1 MHKEGIMDN
10 NEAKWYVIHTYSA
23 YENMVETNLRNMIE
37 NNNLQDK
44 IFDIKIP
51 VEDDIVEKDGKRKV
65 VQRKK
70 FKGYVFVKMIY
81 TNEIWYLIT
90 NTRGVTGFVGPK
102 GRPVPISNDEVR
114 RMGLEDIIVEDFA
127 ISVGDKI
134 QVIAGALDGFPGE
147 VIEVINDKQKVK
159 AVISMFGRDTT
170 VELDFSQIEKI

>member
-1 MHKEGIMDN
+1 MDN
-10 NEAKWYVIHTYSA
+10 NEAKWYVIHTYSS

-44 IFDIKIP
+44 IFDIRIP
-51 VEDDIVEKDGKRKV
+51 VEDDIVEKNGKRKV
-65 VQRKK
+65 VQKKK

-114 RMGLEDIIVEDFA
+114 RMGLEEIAVENFDIK
-127 ISVGDKI
+127 VGDNI
-134 QVIAGALDGFPGE
+134 QVISGALEGFPGE
-147 VIEVINDKQKVK
+147 VVEVLGDKQKVK
-159 AVISMFGRDTT
+159 VIVSMFGRETT
-170 VELDFSQIEKI
+170 VELDFNQVEKI

>member
-1 MHKEGIMDN
+1 MDN
-10 NEAKWYVIHTYSA
+10 NEAKWYVIHTYSS

-44 IFDIKIP
+44 IFDIRIP
-51 VEDDIVEKDGKRKV
+51 VEDDIVEKNGKRKV
-65 VQRKK
+65 VQKKK

-114 RMGLEDIIVEDFA
+114 RMGLEEIAVQDFDIK
-127 ISVGDKI
+127 VGDNI
-134 QVIAGALDGFPGE
+134 QVISGALEGFPGE
-147 VIEVINDKQKVK
+147 VVEVLGDKQKVK
-159 AVISMFGRDTT
+159 VIVSMFGRETT
-170 VELDFSQIEKI
+170 VELDFNQVEKI

>member
-1 MHKEGIMDN
+1 MDN
-10 NEAKWYVIHTYSA
+10 NEAKWYVIHTYSS

-44 IFDIKIP
+44 IFDIRIP
-51 VEDDIVEKDGKRKV
+51 VEDDIVEKNGKRKV
-65 VQRKK
+65 VQKKK

-114 RMGLEDIIVEDFA
+114 RMGLEEIAVEDFD
-127 ISVGDKI
+127 IKVGDNI
-134 QVIAGALDGFPGE
+134 QVISGALEGFPGE
-147 VIEVINDKQKVK
+147 AVEVLGDKQKVK
-159 AVISMFGRDTT
+159 VIVSMFGRETT
-170 VELDFSQIEKI
+170 VELDFNQVEKI

>member
-1 MHKEGIMDN
+1 MDN
-10 NEAKWYVIHTYSA
+10 NEAKWYVIHTYSS

-44 IFDIKIP
+44 IFDIRIP
-51 VEDDIVEKDGKRKV
+51 VEDDIVEKNGKRKV
-65 VQRKK
+65 VQKKK

-114 RMGLEDIIVEDFA
+114 RMGLEEIAVEDFD
-127 ISVGDKI
+127 IKVGDNI
-134 QVIAGALDGFPGE
+134 QVISGALEGFLGE
-147 VIEVINDKQKVK
+147 VVEVLGDKQKVK
-159 AVISMFGRDTT
+159 VIVSMFGRETT
-170 VELDFSQIEKI
+170 VELDFNQVEKI

>member
-1 MHKEGIMDN
+1 MDN
-10 NEAKWYVIHTYSA
+10 SEAKWYVIHTYSS

-44 IFDIKIP
+44 IFDIRIP
-51 VEDDIVEKDGKRKV
+51 VEDDIVEKNGKRKV
-65 VQRKK
+65 VQKKK

-114 RMGLEDIIVEDFA
+114 RMGLEEIAVEDFD
-127 ISVGDKI
+127 IKVGDNI
-134 QVIAGALDGFPGE
+134 QVISGALEGFPGE
-147 VIEVINDKQKVK
+147 VVEVLGDKQKVK
-159 AVISMFGRDTT
+159 VIVSMFGRETA
-170 VELDFSQIEKI
+170 VELDFNQVEKI